1 MAKIENQV
9 QNLLEPVIEN
19 LGYELYDV
27 IYTKEGK
34 DYFLKI
40 FIDQETGIQIE
51 DCEKVTEVIN
61 DILDQKDLISE
72 NYFLEVSSPGIERLL
87 RKEKH
92 FLKNIGK
99 EVMVKLYRPIHQ
111 KKELVGI
118 LKHFENHK
126 ITLEMEKE
134 TLILEQ
140 KDVVSVNIV
149 FNYEGGI

>member
-1 MAKIENQV
+1 
-9 QNLLEPVIEN
+9 
-19 LGYELYDV
+19 
-27 IYTKEGK
+27 
-34 DYFLKI
+34 
-40 FIDQETGIQIE
+40 
-51 DCEKVTEVIN
+51 
-61 DILDQKDLISE
+61 LISE